1 MDETASYLF
10 FGGCMLCG
18 GVTLIYIYFN
28 HQWRKSAQK
37 AQQEFIE
44 FWHHLEKLGVE
55 HETIKEV
62 AAQMKYITDLEK
74 ANKRL
79 EKINRVPATKY

>member
-1 MDETASYLF
+1 MDETMAYAI
-10 FGGCMLCG
+10 FGSCLVLG
-18 GVTLIYIYFN
+18 GVALIYIYFN

-44 FWHHLEKLGVE
+44 FWHHLEKLGIDYD
-55 HETIKEV
+55 TIKEV
-62 AAQMKYITDLEK
+62 AGQMKYITDLEK

-79 EKINRVPATKY
+79 SKINNVPATKY